1 MHIRKYVKWRQIENG
16 SVLFNTQT
24 GDWLTLNKNATF
36 IFLQRYVNYNPMES
50 IAENLVMKYPAS
62 DFDVLLE
69 DVKETLQQLESSAFF
84 SSNDDDRG
92 FINLIIPPYYLETL
106 NIKVT
111 NSCNLSCKHCLEGN
125 IQNKNI

>member
-36 IFLQRYVNYNPMES
+36 IFLQRYVNYNPMEN

-92 FINLIIPPYYLETL
+92 FINLIIPITL
-106 NIKVT
+106 
-111 NSCNLSCKHCLEGN
+111 KH
-125 IQNKNI
+125 

>member
-50 IAENLVMKYPAS
+50 IAEKL
-62 DFDVLLE
+62 
-69 DVKETLQQLESSAFF
+69 
-84 SSNDDDRG
+84 
-92 FINLIIPPYYLETL
+92 
-106 NIKVT
+106 
-111 NSCNLSCKHCLEGN
+111 
-125 IQNKNI
+125 